1 MAQLRKKIKTHADAV
16 LYALRYTFLT
26 EAGEYTDPFT
36 LQYVARDA
44 ITLRRPCATCTH
56 AKRRLRN
63 CLCGSEIWSGRGAES
78 GAVGETLDTDFA
90 KLLNIV
96 NLQTAEVVELAD
108 TPSKSPK
115 SRVFSKFRVINQVAN
130 KSDTCPPYLINCSYP
145 KTTQGCGDRIQKRT
159 H

>member
-16 LYALRYTFLT
+16 LHALRYTFLT

-36 LQYVARDA
+36 LQYVAGHDNIKTTMRYVHPREEA
-44 ITLRRPCATCTH
+44 VEKLFVRLGNLERPGRRVEC
-56 AKRRLRN
+56 KKV
-63 CLCGSEIWSGRGAES
+63 GAES

-108 TPSKSPK
+108 TPS
-115 SRVFSKFRVINQVAN
+115 
-130 KSDTCPPYLINCSYP
+130 
-145 KTTQGCGDRIQKRT
+145 
-159 H
+159 